1 MRNSLDLL
9 EEAYL
14 TQDDTSEV
22 PPPDIVAYNELR
34 SCADLFRMH
43 KHKILDINP
52 DFQRDFVWKPNDQT
66 RFIDSLIKQLPIP
79 SMCFAVDNKL
89 QKWIVIDGLQRISSI
104 IRFLK
109 GEDWVL
115 SQLED
120 IDPGLAGQSLATIFQ
135 PNSPLHKFYTRVEN
149 LAIPVTM
156 LRCDFSKEKHLDYL
170 FTIFHRL
177 NTGGM
182 KLNNQEIRNCIF
194 SGNLNNLLKKLDKKP
209 NWRKLNKM
217 KDKENLRFTK
227 QELILRFFAFGDGY
241 NDYNSKLA
249 KFLNDYMRKNQNP
262 SQTFLE
268 KKEVVFDQTTN
279 LIYEKMFQKKPPKKL
294 SLTLMESMLVG
305 VSANLETLS
314 LKTAQE
320 LNDLYVSLVHEPEFS
335 EDALVEGLAQKRK
348 VTDRLNKA
356 ILVFSR

>member
-1 MRNSLDLL
+1 
-9 EEAYL
+9 
-14 TQDDTSEV
+14 
-22 PPPDIVAYNELR
+22 
-34 SCADLFRMH
+34 
-43 KHKILDINP
+43 
-52 DFQRDFVWKPNDQT
+52 
-66 RFIDSLIKQLPIP
+66 
-79 SMCFAVDNKL
+79 MCFAVDNKL

-109 GEDWVL
+109 GENWVL

-120 IDPGLAGQSLATIFQ
+120 IDPSLAGQSVATIFQ

-177 NTGGM
+177 NTGSM
-182 KLNNQEIRNCIF
+182 KLNNQEIRNFIF

-227 QELILRFFAFGDGY
+227 QELILRFFAFDDGY

-249 KFLNDYMRKNQNP
+249 KFLKDYMRKNKNP

-279 LIYEKMFQKKPPKKL
+279 LIYEKMFHKKAPKKTIIN
-294 SLTLMESMLVG
+294 SYG
-305 VSANLETLS
+305 V
-314 LKTAQE
+314 
-320 LNDLYVSLVHEPEFS
+320 NDCWCFS
-335 EDALVEGLAQKRK
+335 K
-348 VTDRLNKA
+348 
-356 ILVFSR
+356 SRNPFAKNCSRT